1 MKIKG
6 GIVML
11 NKKVKRIMIK
21 FVDKVGTASAKNDM
35 NQTCALYLYQPK
47 QPKSLKK
54 NAKDS

>member
-35 NQTCALYLYQPK
+35 NQTCTCFFYQPK

-54 NAKDS
+54 GEKDS

>member
-1 MKIKG
+1 
-6 GIVML
+6 ML

-35 NQTCALYLYQPK
+35 NQTCTCFFYQPK

-54 NAKDS
+54 GEKDS